1 MNYPT
6 RRPGAGTHRASSQLS
21 RFTRNRSVNTTI
33 WQPKNRD
40 QLDAAKA
47 RVSIPD
53 AWRALV
59 LPGEPLRHCCSPF
72 REDRHP
78 SFSICADGKLWH
90 DFATGDGG
98 DVVSFVKFATGCDDA
113 GAIRRV
119 LELAGGITS
128 PVALAPRLG
137 PTKPVPAPYDGL
149 AGLDLQPPTL
159 HEVMA
164 LAELRDWPTFA
175 GLELAARRGL
185 LRFAD
190 VKHRGD
196 THRAWIF
203 TDAVRQSAQA
213 RRLDGEPWPGDGHTY
228 KSKTLRADADHPPGL
243 ADIVACD
250 RRAVLI
256 CEGEPDALAALLL
269 AWVDDIADKV
279 GVVCLTGASKPLPPA
294 VLEKLIG
301 RRCRVLRQTDPAG
314 HKAALVWAESI
325 HFAGIAVDLA
335 NLDGRTRA
343 DRQPIKDVADLC
355 CRPADL
361 EELQPLADASVELLA
376 ERPPRTRLAEQIDHL
391 DLRHPRFHR
400 AKAVNDPLRCTG
412 AES

>member
-1 MNYPT
+1 MT
-6 RRPGAGTHRASSQLS
+6 AKIKRPWAGTQRASSQFS
-21 RFTRNRSVNTTI
+21 RFTRNGSVNTAI
-33 WQPKNRD
+33 WQSKNRD

-59 LPGEPLRHCCSPF
+59 LPGEPRRTCCSPF

-78 SFSICADGKLWH
+78 SFSISADWRLWN
-90 DFATGDGG
+90 DFATGEAG
-98 DVVSFVKFATGCDDA
+98 DVVSFVKRATACTDA
-113 GAIRRV
+113 EAIRRV
-119 LELAGGITS
+119 LDLAGGNAS
-128 PVALAPRLG
+128 PVTLAPRHG
-137 PTKPVPAPYDGL
+137 PAKAAAARRDDL

-159 HEVMA
+159 AEIHA
-164 LAELRDWPTFA
+164 LQDLRAWPVNA

-185 LRFAD
+185 LRCAD
-190 VKHRGD
+190 VKHWGD
-196 THRAWIF
+196 THRTWIF
-203 TDAVRQSAQA
+203 TDNARHSAQA
-213 RRLDGEPWPGDGHTY
+213 RRFDGEPWPGDGRTY

-279 GVVCLTGASKPLPPA
+279 GVVCLAGASKSLPPA

-301 RRCRVLRQTDPAG
+301 RRCRVLRQTDPVG
-314 HKAALVWAESI
+314 HKAALAWAEFI
-325 HFAGIAVDLA
+325 HAAGITVDLA

-343 DRQPIKDVADLC
+343 DGKTAKDVADLC
-355 CRPADL
+355 QRPASL
-361 EELQPLADASVELLA
+361 ENLEQLAADVFGNLL
-376 ERPPRTRLAEQIDHL
+376 
-391 DLRHPRFHR
+391 
-400 AKAVNDPLRCTG
+400 K
-412 AES
+412 